1 MAAPIIYISVEENL
15 RDSINIK
22 VDIIHPEPITAVAFP
37 AAAVAEND
45 SLRAKIKTTE
55 AIEKITHSQDRRD
68 RMKMERQLAL
78 IQESQRQDRENFK
91 KLQ

>member
-22 VDIIHPEPITAVAFP
+22 VDIIHPEPITAIAFP
-37 AAAVAEND
+37 AAAVEELTALIFRVDIAEAEND

-68 RMKMERQLAL
+68 RMKME
-78 IQESQRQDRENFK
+78 
-91 KLQ
+91 